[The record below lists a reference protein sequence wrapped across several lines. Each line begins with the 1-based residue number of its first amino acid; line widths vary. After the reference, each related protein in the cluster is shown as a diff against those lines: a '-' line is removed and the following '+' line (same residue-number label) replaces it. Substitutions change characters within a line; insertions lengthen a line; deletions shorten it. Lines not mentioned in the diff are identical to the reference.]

1 MEYICEIDHP
11 SKNRFVI
18 VKSYLAYLKVFKLF
32 YSQQKAFNYRG
43 QFRIYDYFT
52 IISGLAGTI
61 ICKLHVFLNGC
72 SLNAA
77 ILTLAVIAADRF
89 IAIFFPLRRAINSR
103 KAIWLIAAT
112 WFVPALP
119 GTILLYVNRIYEFR
133 GSWYCLEFWEPD
145 IPIIYN
151 TVYSAADV
159 ILFYALPLLE
169 IIVFYSAI
177 IYKIWMRKIPGQT
190 TTANQQLE
198 MKAKKNVLKMLIIAV
213 LTFALLWLPSRLIML
228 ISTFDSLSCFRTPTL
243 RFMGN
248 FLAYLNCAINPF
260 IYIIF
265 SQDYRK
271 AYKALFDCVPCRKVD
286 LSRLHSQSMDI
297 TEITNSGRQSGLGM
311 GSFKRIDNI

>member
-1 MEYICEIDHP
+1 M
-11 SKNRFVI
+11 
-18 VKSYLAYLKVFKLF
+18 
-32 YSQQKAFNYRG
+32 SQQKFSIRG
-43 QFRIYDYFT
+43 QFQIYDYFT
-52 IISGLAGTI
+52 TISGLAGTI
-61 ICKLHVFLNGC
+61 ICKLHGFLNGC
-72 SLNAA
+72 TLNAA

-112 WFVPALP
+112 WFVPAIP
-119 GTILLYVNRIYEFR
+119 STIFLYVNRIYEFR
-133 GSWYCLEFWEPD
+133 GNSYCLEFWEPD
-145 IPIIYN
+145 IPTIYN

-169 IIVFYSAI
+169 IIVLYSAI

-271 AYKALFDCVPCRKVD
+271 AFKALFDCVRCRKVN
-286 LSRLHSQSMDI
+286 LSRLHSQSIDI
-297 TEITNSGRQSGLGM
+297 TEIANSERQSGLGM
-311 GSFKRIDNI
+311 GSFKRIANI

>member
-1 MEYICEIDHP
+1 M
-11 SKNRFVI
+11 
-18 VKSYLAYLKVFKLF
+18 
-32 YSQQKAFNYRG
+32 
-43 QFRIYDYFT
+43 
-52 IISGLAGTI
+52 
-61 ICKLHVFLNGC
+61 
-72 SLNAA
+72 
-77 ILTLAVIAADRF
+77 IAADRF

-198 MKAKKNVLKMLIIAV
+198 MKAKKNVFKMLIVAV
-213 LTFALLWLPSRLIML
+213 LTFALLWLPSRLFML
-228 ISTFDSLSCFRTPTL
+228 ISTFNSLPCFRTPTL

-260 IYIIF
+260 IYIMF

-271 AYKALFDCVPCRKVD
+271 ASKALFDCVPCRKVD
-286 LSRLHSQSMDI
+286 LSRLTQPVHGHHRVNQQWSPKWPGHGEFQ
-297 TEITNSGRQSGLGM
+297 ENSLE
-311 GSFKRIDNI
+311 NI

>member
-1 MEYICEIDHP
+1 M
-11 SKNRFVI
+11 
-18 VKSYLAYLKVFKLF
+18 
-32 YSQQKAFNYRG
+32 
-43 QFRIYDYFT
+43 
-52 IISGLAGTI
+52 
-61 ICKLHVFLNGC
+61 
-72 SLNAA
+72 
-77 ILTLAVIAADRF
+77 IAADRF

-145 IPIIYN
+145 IPVIYN

-190 TTANQQLE
+190 TTANQQLQ
-198 MKAKKNVLKMLIIAV
+198 MKAKKNVFKMLIVAV

-228 ISTFDSLSCFRTPTL
+228 ISTFDSLPCFRTPTL

-260 IYIIF
+260 IYIMF

-271 AYKALFDCVPCRKVD
+271 ASKALFDCVPCRKVD

-297 TEITNSGRQSGLGM
+297 TELTNSGRQSGLGM
-311 GSFKRIDNI
+311 GSFKRIENI